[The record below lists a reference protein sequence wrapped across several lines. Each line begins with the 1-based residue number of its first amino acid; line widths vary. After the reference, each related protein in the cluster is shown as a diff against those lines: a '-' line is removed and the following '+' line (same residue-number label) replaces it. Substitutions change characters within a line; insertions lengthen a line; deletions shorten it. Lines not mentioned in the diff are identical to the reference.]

1 MIYIHFDQV
10 AALLNM
16 RYFKVCITEIQKIFV
31 VHYHTVLQSL
41 NKRLVSVWMCICNII
56 HFLMQIVSSVFS

>member
-41 NKRLVSVWMCICNII
+41 DKRLVSVWMCIC
-56 HFLMQIVSSVFS
+56 